1 MLMPVPPWSLA
12 PHSDPE
18 TEHQA
23 LIKARPGISGRA
35 FFRISACPGFACPAP
50 EPDNP
55 PTHSPKGIR
64 HFMQAYLVGGAVR
77 DELLGLEVKDRDW
90 VVVGATPKEML
101 ANGFKQVGA
110 DFPVFLHPRTRE
122 EYALARTERKQGR
135 GYHGFTVYSA
145 PDVTLEQDLRRR
157 DLTINAIAKTEDGD
171 LVDPFH
177 GRDDI
182 KARKLRHVSEAFSE
196 DPLRI
201 LRTARFA
208 ARFRPLGFTVSEQTM
223 VLMQDMVDTGEVD
236 HLVPERVWQEFQR
249 ALHEKAPEAFFDVLR
264 DCGALSVLVP
274 EITPSAVFPLAIKAL
289 RCVDKQTNAA
299 TEERLAALLS
309 PLDESAALERA
320 KALKAPNDCQN
331 LARLVTAFR
340 PQIQSIDPQQP
351 DAATLLDLLDQAD
364 LWRRPERFL
373 QLLSVLECALSE
385 ESRTINLLRTASKVA
400 TGVDPKAL
408 LAKGFKGKE
417 LGSAIRTERLKRI
430 CDAVAPTNH

>member
-1 MLMPVPPWSLA
+1 
-12 PHSDPE
+12 
-18 TEHQA
+18 
-23 LIKARPGISGRA
+23 
-35 FFRISACPGFACPAP
+35 
-50 EPDNP
+50 
-55 PTHSPKGIR
+55 
-64 HFMQAYLVGGAVR
+64 MQAYLVGGAVR

-223 VLMQDMVDTGEVD
+223 ALMQDMVDTGEVD

-274 EITPSAVFPLAIKAL
+274 EITPSAVFPLAMKAL
-289 RCVDKQTNAA
+289 RCVDRQTNAA

-417 LGSAIRTERLKRI
+417 LGSAIRNERLKRI